1 MAPCQGA
8 LAVCQLCG
16 PGVVTSATY
25 VSLSVSNVYLLGFSF
40 HFSEQTWNVAVIRP
54 AIMFFLPLGFW
65 RLLSLSLPPAGQNV
79 SNLGALAQH
88 FHHAI
93 SGASSTTTS
102 LFRPHRF
109 RPTPQK
115 LLVASNQNKI
125 KWMTT
130 QGSGHSIAKR
140 QTLKMILICW
150 FVFTYIVWLIA
161 VWALFLT
168 WTGDKFYAI

>member
-16 PGVVTSATY
+16 PGVITSATY

-54 AIMFFLPLGFW
+54 AIMFFLPLWLW

-93 SGASSTTTS
+93 RGASSTTTS

-109 RPTPQK
+109 RPTPPKK
-115 LLVASNQNKI
+115 LLVASNSKI

-130 QGSGHSIAKR
+130 QGSGRSIAKR
-140 QTLKMILICW
+140 QTLKMILIGW
-150 FVFTYIVWLIA
+150 SIHF
-161 VWALFLT
+161 
-168 WTGDKFYAI
+168 